1 MEEAMGALSVTGT
14 EHYRTPFEP
23 LIPGVKFA
31 KYNDLDSVKA
41 LVSDKTKAC
50 SFAGGIRILRQDSWE
65 ALSSFIISQN
75 NNIPRIKGHYRT
87 FV

>member
-1 MEEAMGALSVTGT
+1 MHYKKGTGRYEFIAMEDSFHGRSIGSTCLLPEH

-41 LVSDKTKAC
+41 LVSDKTCA
-50 SFAGGIRILRQDSWE
+50 IILE
-65 ALSSFIISQN
+65 ALQGEGGNHS
-75 NNIPRIKGHYRT
+75 GY
-87 FV
+87 